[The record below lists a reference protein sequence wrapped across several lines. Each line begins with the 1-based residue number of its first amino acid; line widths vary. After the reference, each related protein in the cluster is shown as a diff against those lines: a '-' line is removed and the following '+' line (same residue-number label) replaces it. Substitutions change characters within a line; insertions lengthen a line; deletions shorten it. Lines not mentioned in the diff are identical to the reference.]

1 MSVDDERLLRE
12 QIMHAL
18 AAAVGR
24 SQDGSLSRDELTA
37 FDVNGVTMRLIDR
50 NRGIWNP
57 RSLLATLSIVSSPDG
72 PYADEALDGGLFRYD
87 YRAGTD
93 AGDNAKL
100 RRAYELDLPLILL
113 RKIVR
118 GSYVPVFPVYVVAD
132 DRTARQV
139 YIALDESLRFLRDP
153 THPSAEER
161 RYSRRV
167 ARQRLH
173 QPAFRARVLRAYEVR
188 CAICTLHH
196 GNLLDA
202 AHIVADVED
211 LGTPVVSN
219 GLSLCKIHHAAFDTN
234 LLGISPDY
242 EIHIASDLLDEIDG
256 PMLRHGLQEMDGR
269 SLTVPIRRTERPDRE
284 RLALRYEQFQDAS

>member
-1 MSVDDERLLRE
+1 MSVDDERVRRE

-18 AAAVGR
+18 AEAVAE
-24 SQDGSLSRDELTA
+24 SPDGSLRRERLTA
-37 FDVNGVTMRLIDR
+37 FEVNGQALRLIDR

-72 PYADEALDGGLFRYD
+72 PYADRALDGGLFRYD
-87 YRAGTD
+87 YRAGTE

-113 RKIVR
+113 RKIVA

-132 DRTARQV
+132 DRQARQV

-153 THPSAEER
+153 THPSPDER
-161 RYSRRV
+161 RYSQRV

-173 QPAFRARVLRAYEVR
+173 QPAFRARVLRAYHVR
-188 CAICTLHH
+188 CAICTLRH

-202 AHIVADVED
+202 AHITADIEE

-269 SLTVPIRRTERPDRE
+269 RLTVPTRRSERPDRE
-284 RLALRYEQFQDAS
+284 RLALRYRRFQDAS